1 MEKEI
6 TLNFFGLHPS
16 FRTINSVF
24 PLNTLDVLFTAATA
38 EDKSHDLAPALG
50 AEEFQSSFS
59 DKTLP
64 RVAGNSLFSWV
75 LCKVKLFGKGHPPIM
90 LNRLKLGWE
99 TRLWH
104 CRPCSSWQFGSE
116 AGPAHP
122 GKAEGRKGIQAVK
135 LLDETFTLSFCK
147 GKGFLLQGLG
157 SPTLASKDWLG
168 CV

>member
-1 MEKEI
+1 MEKKI

-90 LNRLKLGWE
+90 LNRLKLGGKQGCG
-99 TRLWH
+99 TADPAAH
-104 CRPCSSWQFGSE
+104 GSL
-116 AGPAHP
+116 GPRQVLLTQE
-122 GKAEGRKGIQAVK
+122 KQREGREFK
-135 LLDETFTLSFCK
+135 L
-147 GKGFLLQGLG
+147 
-157 SPTLASKDWLG
+157 
-168 CV
+168 